1 MDEYIRRGAAIEE
14 TCSDCTERNICGG
27 SCSDTDRLRAIPA
40 ADVVEVRQG
49 RWISKNSDGSWRVDA
64 CSVCGK
70 DTHYVRYAPAYDY
83 CPNCGAQMDGGRK
96 E

>member
-40 ADVVEVRQG
+40 ADVVEVRRG
-49 RWISKNSDGSWRVDA
+49 RWIHEPGHIPHCSECGRYSDDA
-64 CSVCGK
+64 
-70 DTHYVRYAPAYDY
+70 DTGEAIC
-83 CPNCGAQMDGGRK
+83 CPFCGAKMDGGR
-96 E
+96 EE